1 MIDLSSVQDVCL
13 RPFNLR
19 RKSGLIGVDVGSR
32 MIKLAQFSRT
42 ATTTKLTALR
52 LVPVT
57 SGRELTADGIE
68 AGGIGESL
76 DDISI
81 RKFGFK
87 GSRAAC
93 ALPTSIAEP
102 RSLQL
107 PRASDEELRQMV
119 ESELKIDS
127 ATGCE
132 AVVDLWSPDEASG
145 EEEMTKVSALAVRQ
159 SVAARCAEDLL
170 ASRLQC
176 EFLDG
181 IPFAMARAVSFVDE
195 ARNEPVAA
203 LDWGH
208 GSPLLTVS
216 VNGEPRFTRVLR
228 GCGFANVEQ
237 ATQQALG
244 TDWLQTARL
253 LTACGLSHDKTAHAH
268 AAAVALRRTLTPEVD
283 RLAEQV
289 RRTISFLSIQHRAIL
304 PTRLWVFGG
313 GGTIGGIGEELSQR
327 LDLDCES
334 WGLRPNQVD
343 RRLGT
348 LTHIS
353 LFGVAAGLSL
363 LMDQS

>member
-19 RKSGLIGVDVGSR
+19 RKAGLIGVDVGSR
-32 MIKLAQFSRT
+32 MIKLAQFTRT

-76 DDISI
+76 DGLAV
-81 RKFGFK
+81 RKLGFK
-87 GSRAAC
+87 GRRAAC

-107 PRASDEELRQMV
+107 PRASEDELRQMV
-119 ESELKIDS
+119 ESELKVDS
-127 ATGCE
+127 ATGDT
-132 AVVDLWSPDEASG
+132 AVVDFWSPDEVGG
-145 EEEMTKVSALAVRQ
+145 EEEMNKVSALAVRQ

-170 ASRLQC
+170 ARRLQC

-228 GCGFANVEQ
+228 GCGFTSVEQ
-237 ATQQALG
+237 AAQKALG

-253 LTACGLSHDKTAHAH
+253 LTACGLSHDQTAHSH

-283 RLAEQV
+283 RLAEQI
-289 RRTISFLSIQHRAIL
+289 RRTISFLGVQHRAIQ
-304 PTRLWVFGG
+304 PKRLWVFGG
-313 GGTIGGIGEELSQR
+313 GGTIGGIGEALSGR
-327 LDLDCES
+327 LNLDCQC
-334 WGLRPNQVD
+334 WGLRPNQVG

-348 LTHIS
+348 LTHMS

>member
-13 RPFNLR
+13 RTFNRR
-19 RKSGLIGVDVGSR
+19 RKPGLIGVDVGSR
-32 MIKLAQFSRT
+32 MIKLAQFTRT

-76 DDISI
+76 DDVSI
-81 RKFGFK
+81 RQFGFK

-107 PRASDEELRQMV
+107 PRASEAELRQMV
-119 ESELKIDS
+119 ESELKVDP
-127 ATGCE
+127 ATGSE
-132 AVVDLWSPDEASG
+132 TVVDLWSPDGTSG
-145 EEEMTKVSALAVRQ
+145 EEEMQKVSALAVRKN
-159 SVAARCAEDLL
+159 VAARCAEDLL

-181 IPFAMARAVSFVDE
+181 IPFAMARAVNLVDDD
-195 ARNEPVAA
+195 RTEPVAS

-216 VNGEPRFTRVLR
+216 VNGEPRFSRVLR
-228 GCGFANVEQ
+228 GCGFANVER
-237 ATQQALG
+237 ATQKTLG
-244 TDWLQTARL
+244 TDWVQTARL
-253 LTACGLSHDKTAHAH
+253 LTACGLALDKTSHAH
-268 AAAVALRRTLTPEVD
+268 PAAVALRRTLTPEVD
-283 RLAEQV
+283 RLAEQI
-289 RRTISFLSIQHRAIL
+289 RRTISFLGIQQRAIL
-304 PTRLWVFGG
+304 PKRLWVFGG
-313 GGTIGGIGEELSQR
+313 GGTIGGVGEELSRR
-327 LDLDCES
+327 LNLDCRS
-334 WGLRPNQVD
+334 WGLRPDQVD

-348 LTHIS
+348 LAHLS